1 MPNKFYIIYLY
12 ILLSFYTLWNKFNK
26 WNALKSGKF
35 FLFNLFMK
43 IYRCIYLYL
52 YIQLPRQSINNQS
65 TSGEFTRHSHTAYPT
80 TLQPF
85 RVQGMGKYKKKEAF
99 IGLDEQLR

>member
-1 MPNKFYIIYLY
+1 MKQVQQMKRIKKWEIFSFQSLY
-12 ILLSFYTLWNKFNK
+12 EDLSK
-26 WNALKSGKF
+26 
-35 FLFNLFMK
+35 
-43 IYRCIYLYL
+43 IYLYL

-85 RVQGMGKYKKKEAF
+85 RVQGMGKYKKKKHL
-99 IGLDEQLR
+99 LDLTSN